1 LTDPRRIDEVEED
14 LRQRAAEDLP
24 ALEAASK
31 AGDRL
36 ALIIG
41 GTPVPPVA
49 GDQSAR
55 ELQHHAIWLMAIQ
68 AFRALRVAMNT
79 IAIGYEDQAVGKAR
93 LIFEVHARAEKVL
106 KDQTG
111 EYAREWLEG
120 RRGGSGARLVGQQFW
135 ETLSG
140 PPHATVRGT
149 LDWTAISN
157 EDGSTEVVLGPE
169 RRSQL
174 SNSTL
179 TSLAANIR
187 DIGHM
192 LELVTGVSAGG
203 LEELDAEID
212 ALGEIYLPEDGDSS
226 EEPGATEPPGT
237 DFAP

>member
-1 LTDPRRIDEVEED
+1 MTDTRGIDKVEED

-24 ALEAASK
+24 ALEVARK

-36 ALIIG
+36 ASIID
-41 GTPVPPVA
+41 GTPVPPAA

-55 ELQHHAIWLMAIQ
+55 ERQHHAIWLMAIQ

-79 IAIGYEDQAVGKAR
+79 IAIGYDDQAVGKVR
-93 LIFEVHARAEKVL
+93 LIFEVHARAEKTL
-106 KDQTG
+106 NDQTG
-111 EYAREWLEG
+111 EYAREWLAG
-120 RRGGSGARLVGQQFW
+120 RSGGSGARLVGQQFW

-157 EDGSTEVVLGPE
+157 EDGTTEVVLGPE
-169 RRSQL
+169 RRIQL

-187 DIGHM
+187 DIAHM
-192 LELVTGVSAGG
+192 LEVVTGLSAGG
-203 LEELDAEID
+203 LEQLDAEID
-212 ALGEIYLPEDGDSS
+212 ALGKIYLSEDRDSS
-226 EEPGATEPPGT
+226 
-237 DFAP
+237 D